1 MVQTQITRIRNFD
14 GSQTLRKHSDGSI
27 LPYSGP
33 NLTTMLSGV
42 TDPVFVL
49 KRIDNNGN
57 AYPFTLEARNQTEFT
72 TADFDTVWNLLLS
85 HPNQTFGTFW
95 RP

>member
-1 MVQTQITRIRNFD
+1 MATTQITRRRNAD
-14 GSQTLRKHSDGSI
+14 GSQTLKKHIDGST

-42 TDPVFVL
+42 TNPIFVL

-57 AYPFTLEARNQTEFT
+57 AYPFTLQARDQTEFK
-72 TADFDTVWNLLLS
+72 ADFETTWTLLLS
-85 HPNQTFGTFW
+85 NPDRAFKL
-95 RP
+95 

>member
-27 LPYSGP
+27 LSYSGP
-33 NLTTMLSGV
+33 NVTTMLSGV
-42 TDPVFVL
+42 TDPIFVL

-57 AYPFTLEARNQTEFT
+57 PYPFTLQARDQTEFT
-72 TADFDTVWNLLLS
+72 TANFDTVWDLLISIPDRFVKL
-85 HPNQTFGTFW
+85 
-95 RP
+95 

>member
-14 GSQTLRKHSDGSI
+14 GFQTLRKHSDDST

-42 TDPVFVL
+42 TDHLYVL
-49 KRIDNNGN
+49 KRIDDNGTTEGST
-57 AYPFTLEARNQTEFT
+57 YPFKFVARDQTEFT
-72 TADFDTVWNLLLS
+72 GDFETTWNLLLS
-85 HPNQTFGTFW
+85 NPDQPFAKL
-95 RP
+95 

>member
-1 MVQTQITRIRNFD
+1 MTTQITRIRNFD
-14 GSQTLRKHSDGSI
+14 GSQTLRKHSDGNT

-49 KRIDNNGN
+49 KRIDNNGDP
-57 AYPFTLEARNQTEFT
+57 YPFTLQARDQTEFT
-72 TADFDTVWNLLLS
+72 TSNLDTVWDLLLS
-85 HPNQTFGTFW
+85 NPDRFVKL
-95 RP
+95 P